1 MKTLMFEGH
10 SDDTFGEL
18 TTGEDHDNCANNA
31 PIIFKVLSLSAGA
44 GVLVIGHYHLA
55 PDGVWTIGLAPVQED
70 SPIPDW
76 PTRFRLSD
84 RGYSPALEID
94 VPDDAHVE
102 LYQ

>member
-44 GVLVIGHYHLA
+44 GVKKSSETGGSSGSGCAH
-55 PDGVWTIGLAPVQED
+55 E
-70 SPIPDW
+70 S
-76 PTRFRLSD
+76 
-84 RGYSPALEID
+84 SPAAAAAIPNLRLRTGQLPKI
-94 VPDDAHVE
+94 VAAKPLLHVG
-102 LYQ
+102 LDRRGRKRT